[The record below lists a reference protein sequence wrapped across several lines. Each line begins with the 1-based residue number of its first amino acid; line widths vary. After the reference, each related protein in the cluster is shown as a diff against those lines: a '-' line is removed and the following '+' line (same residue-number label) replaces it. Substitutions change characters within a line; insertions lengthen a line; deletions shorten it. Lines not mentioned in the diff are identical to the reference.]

1 MRELR
6 ERKGIKSTF
15 VAKKLHI
22 SRDRLKRIEGLEVT
36 LPVEFLPDLC
46 EMYGVSYNE
55 LIDRRV
61 EAWKK
66 SKKS

>member
-1 MRELR
+1 MKELR

-15 VAKKLHI
+15 VAKKLNI
-22 SRDRLKRIEGLEVT
+22 SRDRLKRIEELEVT

>member
-1 MRELR
+1 MKELR
-6 ERKGIKSTF
+6 ERKGITSTF

-22 SRDRLKRIEGLEVT
+22 SRDRLKRIEELEVT

-46 EMYGVSYNE
+46 EMYGVSYDE